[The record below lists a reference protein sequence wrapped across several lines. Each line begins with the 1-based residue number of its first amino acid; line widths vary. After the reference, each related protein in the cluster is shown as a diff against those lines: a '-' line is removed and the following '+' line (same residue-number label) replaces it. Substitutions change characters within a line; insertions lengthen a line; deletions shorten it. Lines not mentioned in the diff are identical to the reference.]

1 MNHSKFILLGL
12 ASFVSLT
19 SIAQSGQKWATNGNA
34 SSTGDFIG
42 TTNNQPLEL
51 KSNGQSRIVLQPNG
65 NIIFS
70 DFIGLGNTG

>member
-1 MNHSKFILLGL
+1 MNHFKFILLGL
-12 ASFVSLT
+12 ASFVSVA
-19 SIAQSGQKWATNGNA
+19 SIAQSGQKWSANGNA

-51 KSNGQSRIVLQPNG
+51 ISNNQSRMVLQPNG